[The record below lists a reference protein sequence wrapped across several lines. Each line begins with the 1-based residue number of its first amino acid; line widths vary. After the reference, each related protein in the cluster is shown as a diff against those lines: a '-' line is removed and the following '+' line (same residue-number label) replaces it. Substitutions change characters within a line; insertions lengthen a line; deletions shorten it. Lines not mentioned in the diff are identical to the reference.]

1 MRSPYSDYFEKQ
13 KTTYTLQY
21 TQVFFKE
28 NVRYPVRI
36 CRDPISLILEGLV
49 FT

>member
-21 TQVFFKE
+21 TQGFLRKMLGTQYGSVGIRF
-28 NVRYPVRI
+28 
-36 CRDPISLILEGLV
+36 L
-49 FT
+49 